1 MSLASN
7 VGGIKL
13 SIQTNFWIYWALTLK
28 LLVQICHSPYC
39 QPYNSCNVSSENL
52 ELDQLIIPKL
62 IFFFILITCLLNIV
76 LILQREILSWSLIKV
91 HVVTER
97 YNKLLY
103 LLVWSMF
110 SWQVKSKDNK
120 MSLFL
125 CQMEPILG
133 ITLTLFGIQN
143 GYEHLTLKK
152 YCESCVL
159 C

>member
-1 MSLASN
+1 M
-7 VGGIKL
+7 
-13 SIQTNFWIYWALTLK
+13 
-28 LLVQICHSPYC
+28 H
-39 QPYNSCNVSSENL
+39 E
-52 ELDQLIIPKL
+52 
-62 IFFFILITCLLNIV
+62 
-76 LILQREILSWSLIKV
+76 
-91 HVVTER
+91 VTER

-133 ITLTLFGIQN
+133 ITVTLFGVQN

-152 YCESCVL
+152 VL
-159 C
+159 WIMCFVLISISATF